1 MNEHELRLIVRE
13 AVARHLGGPAQ
24 SPNTPTPHSTAQ
36 SSISQSQF
44 PILNSQSS
52 MHASHSLYQGLVN
65 VSDACVIEPA
75 VACDHCGYCKSHGH

>member
-1 MNEHELRLIVRE
+1 MNEHELRLIVRD

-24 SPNTPTPHSTAQ
+24 PAAVPTPAPQ
-36 SSISQSQF
+36 SSGLTREPST
-44 PILNSQSS
+44 
-52 MHASHSLYQGLVN
+52 HASHFLYQGLVN